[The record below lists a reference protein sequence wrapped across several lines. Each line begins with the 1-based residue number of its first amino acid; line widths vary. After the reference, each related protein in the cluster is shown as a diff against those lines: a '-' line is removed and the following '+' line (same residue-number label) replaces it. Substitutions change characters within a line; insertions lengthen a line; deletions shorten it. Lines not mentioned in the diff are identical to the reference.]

1 MLSTSSTNVRPRPSP
16 GGCSRSPRIE
26 KPMSVVPPPNAIP
39 MGRNWNKNES
49 IAALHATYQQIV
61 KENAAEYASARR
73 KKIVTQ
79 RIANLL
85 KSKGIRF
92 VRWNPYNASWED
104 AGAVSVI
111 KKVAAACRELKT
123 PKGFN
128 HRSPGKPK
136 KAEGKKDFRD
146 SLANDPSRTQDFIP
160 TSTTT
165 EITTRSGLPISSRRS
180 SRVAAMAATVAIAQ
194 SNRSVRSKQSMPASG
209 KSTIP
214 SQHQNMAGI
223 NTPARIQNDPYGGLL
238 AHHSPEFSGTALR
251 LFLDG
256 CAFEPN
262 TLPDHNFDPLKSTS
276 NSPSQPTTLSPC
288 RKLGCNWIGPQHAP
302 KTTSNKRGFEAS
314 STSYLTRSKKARN
327 EPERVT
333 AETNSHTPATTTFLL
348 PPEFQPPETS
358 ACIKERLSTEAIL
371 TPIVSWDDS
380 NITKTP
386 VEKSQGAENIA
397 KDFVTPDMDILSIL
411 SDIPGSPTREI
422 EHWWSGM
429 RTDHS
434 PYLTQSDSLFDHY
447 PSAYCEP
454 PSPLGLSALPLLSD
468 SEENFEHS
476 ALSNLSPSF
485 SIPPCQFDR
494 LEDFDSTS
502 RSHDMDV
509 LATPAK
515 LQPEAKPQES

>member
-1 MLSTSSTNVRPRPSP
+1 
-16 GGCSRSPRIE
+16 
-26 KPMSVVPPPNAIP
+26 

-73 KKIVTQ
+73 KKIVIQ
-79 RIANLL
+79 RIAKLL

-92 VRWNPYNASWED
+92 VRWNPHNASWED
-104 AGAVSVI
+104 AGAASVI

-136 KAEGKKDFRD
+136 KAEGKKDVHD
-146 SLANDPSRTQDFIP
+146 SLANDPSRSQDFIP

-194 SNRSVRSKQSMPASG
+194 SNRSVIPERPMAASG
-209 KSTIP
+209 KSTVP

-223 NTPARIQNDPYGGLL
+223 STPARIQNDPYGSLL

-262 TLPDHNFDPLKSTS
+262 PLPEHNFDPLKSTS
-276 NSPSQPTTLSPC
+276 SSPSQPITLSPC
-288 RKLGCNWIGPQHAP
+288 RKLGCNWIGPQQAP
-302 KTTSNKRGFEAS
+302 KTTSNKRSFEAS
-314 STSYLTRSKKARN
+314 STNYPTRSKKARN

-348 PPEFQPPETS
+348 PPEFQSPEPS
-358 ACIKERLSTEAIL
+358 ACIKESLPTEAIL
-371 TPIVSWDDS
+371 APIVSWDDN

-386 VEKSQGAENIA
+386 VEKSQSVA
-397 KDFVTPDMDILSIL
+397 KDFVTPEIDIPSLL
-411 SDIPGSPTREI
+411 SDIPGSPTGEI

-434 PYLTQSDSLFDHY
+434 PFLTQSDSLFDNY
-447 PSAYCEP
+447 PSVSCEP

-476 ALSNLSPSF
+476 TLSNLSSSF

-494 LEDFDSTS
+494 LEAFDSTS

-515 LQPEAKPQES
+515 LQPEAKPQET